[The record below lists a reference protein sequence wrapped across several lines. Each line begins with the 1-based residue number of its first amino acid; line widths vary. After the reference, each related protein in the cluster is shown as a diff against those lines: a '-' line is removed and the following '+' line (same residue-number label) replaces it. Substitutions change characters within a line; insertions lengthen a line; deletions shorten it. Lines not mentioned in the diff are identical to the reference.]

1 MQQDSSA
8 RYGPMRSLMDI
19 SSPSF
24 DPEAALREAD
34 RGAEAGDADALYI
47 RGLFR
52 LTGRAGQKDAA
63 SGTEDITMAGSSGS
77 REAIIVSA
85 ELARNPEDAE
95 ADLLALRLR
104 GEMRDTGACQ
114 ELFAIYDKGNA
125 LAKKDHHEAVRF
137 LTVCAEAGDAE
148 AQCTVGNLTAS

>member
-24 DPEAALREAD
+24 SAEAARREAD

-52 LTGRAGQKDAA
+52 LTGKAGQKDIA
-63 SGTEDITMAGSSGS
+63 SGTDDVTLAGSSGS

-85 ELARNPEDAE
+85 ELARNPEKE
-95 ADLLALRLR
+95 EGELLSLRLR
-104 GEMRDTGACQ
+104 GEMRDTDACR

-125 LAKKDHHEAVRF
+125 LAKKDHYEAVRF
-137 LTVCAEAGDAE
+137 LTVCAESGDAE
-148 AQCTVGNLTAS
+148 A